1 MNADVLTPSKAAYR
15 LTHLLNILS
24 EAHGDPRFPVD
35 VVALAKGA
43 AEIFHWDD
51 PITDVEPADIRSF
64 EGALFANDT
73 CSRWMLLYNQTLKSP
88 GRIRFTQAHELGHYL
103 LHRKDRLDFR
113 CATQDMVS
121 LTEQEASME
130 AQANAFAAT
139 LLMPLDDFRQSTQDG
154 ADFEAL
160 ADCADRYG
168 VSLTAAALRWIDHT
182 DQCAVLISHTDGF
195 INWSVSSRSA
205 RAGGAFFR
213 ARQSVIA
220 IGEDTLA
227 ANGQV
232 VHDRLGVE
240 LPARAWFKHAE
251 EGLSL
256 KEMKISADQFD
267 YTLTLLVLPRGSK
280 VWAPR
285 IDLR

>member
-15 LTHLLNILS
+15 LTHLLNAMS
-24 EAHGDPRFPVD
+24 AAHGDPRFPVD
-35 VVALAKGA
+35 VVTLAKGA

-51 PITDVEPADIRSF
+51 PITNVESANIKSF

-73 CSRWMLLYNQTLKSP
+73 RSKWMLLYNQTLKSP

-103 LHRKDRLDFR
+103 LHRQDRIDFR

-154 ADFEAL
+154 ANFDVL

-168 VSLTAAALRWIDHT
+168 VSLTAAALRWIEHT
-182 DQCAVLISHTDGF
+182 EHCAVLVSHTDGF
-195 INWSVSSRSA
+195 INWSISSRSA
-205 RAGGAFFR
+205 LTGGAFFR
-213 ARQSVIA
+213 ARRSAIA

-227 ANGQV
+227 ANRQI
-232 VHDRLGVE
+232 VHERLGVE
-240 LPARAWFKHAE
+240 IPARAWFKHAE
-251 EGLSL
+251 DGLSL
-256 KEMKISADQFD
+256 KEMKVTADQFD
-267 YTLTLLVLPRGSK
+267 YTLSLLVLPRCSK
-280 VWAPR
+280 VWAPWK
-285 IDLR
+285 D

>member
-1 MNADVLTPSKAAYR
+1 MNSDALTPSKAAYR
-15 LTHLLNILS
+15 LTHLLNTVS
-24 EAHGDPRFPVD
+24 AAHGDPRFPVD

-43 AEIFHWDD
+43 AEIFRWRDA
-51 PITDVEPADIRSF
+51 ITNVEAADIKSF
-64 EGALFANDT
+64 EGALFPNDT
-73 CSRWMLLYNQTLKSP
+73 RSKWMLLYNQTLKSA

-103 LHRKDRLDFR
+103 LHRQDRIDGFQ

-139 LLMPLDDFRQSTQDG
+139 LLMPLDDFRQSTQEG
-154 ADFEAL
+154 ADFEVL
-160 ADCADRYG
+160 AQCADKYG

-195 INWSVSSRSA
+195 INWSISSRSA

-213 ARQSVIA
+213 ARQKAIA

-227 ANGQV
+227 ANSEI
-232 VHDRLGVE
+232 VHERLGVE
-240 LPARAWFKHAE
+240 LPARVWFKHAE
-251 EGLSL
+251 DGLSL

-267 YTLTLLVLPRGSK
+267 YTLTLLIMPRGSR
-280 VWAPR
+280 VWAPWKY
-285 IDLR
+285 

>member
-15 LTHLLNILS
+15 LTHLLNAMS
-24 EAHGDPRFPVD
+24 AAHGDPRFPVD
-35 VVALAKGA
+35 VVTLAKGA

-51 PITDVEPADIRSF
+51 PITNVESADIKSF

-73 CSRWMLLYNQTLKSP
+73 RSKWMLLYNQTLKSP

-103 LHRKDRLDFR
+103 LHRQDRIDFR

-154 ADFEAL
+154 ANFDVL

-168 VSLTAAALRWIDHT
+168 VSLTAAALRWIEHT
-182 DQCAVLISHTDGF
+182 EHCAVLVSHTDGF
-195 INWSVSSRSA
+195 INWSISSRSA
-205 RAGGAFFR
+205 LTGGAFFR
-213 ARQSVIA
+213 ARRSAIA

-227 ANGQV
+227 ANRQI
-232 VHDRLGVE
+232 VHERLGVE
-240 LPARAWFKHAE
+240 IPARAWFKHAE
-251 EGLSL
+251 DGLSL
-256 KEMKISADQFD
+256 KEMKVTADQFD
-267 YTLTLLVLPRGSK
+267 YTLSLLVLPRCSK
-280 VWAPR
+280 VWAPWK
-285 IDLR
+285 D

>member
-1 MNADVLTPSKAAYR
+1 MNSDALTPSKAAYR
-15 LTHLLNILS
+15 LTHLLNTVS
-24 EAHGDPRFPVD
+24 AAHGDPRFPVD

-43 AEIFHWDD
+43 AEIFRWDD
-51 PITDVEPADIRSF
+51 PITNVESADIKSF
-64 EGALFANDT
+64 EGALFPNDT
-73 CSRWMLLYNQTLKSP
+73 RIKWMLLYNQTLKSA

-103 LHRKDRLDFR
+103 LHRQDRIDGFQ

-139 LLMPLDDFRQSTQDG
+139 LLMPLDDFRQSTHEG
-154 ADFEAL
+154 ADFEVL
-160 ADCADRYG
+160 AQCADRYG

-195 INWSVSSRSA
+195 INWSISSRSA

-213 ARQSVIA
+213 ARQSAIA

-227 ANGQV
+227 ANGEI
-232 VHDRLGVE
+232 VHERLGVE
-240 LPARAWFKHAE
+240 LPARAWFKHAGD
-251 EGLSL
+251 GLSL

-267 YTLTLLVLPRGSK
+267 YTLTLLILPRGSR
-280 VWAPR
+280 VWAPWKY
-285 IDLR
+285 

>member
-15 LTHLLNILS
+15 LTHLLNAMS
-24 EAHGDPRFPVD
+24 AAHGDTRFPVD
-35 VVALAKGA
+35 VVTLAKGA
-43 AEIFHWDD
+43 AEIFHWND
-51 PITDVEPADIRSF
+51 PITDVESADIKSF
-64 EGALFANDT
+64 EGALFPNDT
-73 CSRWMLLYNQTLKSP
+73 RSKWLLLYNQTLKST

-103 LHRKDRLDFR
+103 LHRQDRLDGFR

-139 LLMPLDDFRQSTQDG
+139 LLMPLDDFRQSTQDA
-154 ADFEAL
+154 ADFEVL
-160 ADCADRYG
+160 AGCADRYG

-182 DQCAVLISHTDGF
+182 DHCAVLISHTDGF
-195 INWSVSSRSA
+195 INWSISSRSA

-213 ARQSVIA
+213 ARQSAIA

-227 ANGQV
+227 ANGQI
-232 VHDRLGVE
+232 VHERWGVE

-251 EGLSL
+251 DGLSL
-256 KEMKISADQFD
+256 KEMKITADQFD
-267 YTLTLLVLPRGSK
+267 YTLTLLVLPRRSK
-280 VWAPR
+280 VWAPWQ
-285 IDLR
+285 D

>member
-15 LTHLLNILS
+15 LTHLLNAMS
-24 EAHGDPRFPVD
+24 AAHGDPRFPVD
-35 VVALAKGA
+35 VVTLAKGA

-51 PITDVEPADIRSF
+51 PITDVESADIKTF

-73 CSRWMLLYNQTLKSP
+73 RSKWMLLYNQALKSA

-103 LHRKDRLDFR
+103 LHRQDRIDFK

-139 LLMPLDDFRQSTQDG
+139 LLMPLDDFRQSTQDS
-154 ADFEAL
+154 ADFEVL
-160 ADCADRYG
+160 AQCADRYG

-182 DQCAVLISHTDGF
+182 DHCAVLISHTDGF
-195 INWSVSSRSA
+195 INWSISSRSA

-213 ARQSVIA
+213 ARQSAIA

-227 ANGQV
+227 ANGQIA
-232 VHDRLGVE
+232 HERLGVE
-240 LPARAWFKHAE
+240 LPARAWFKDAE
-251 EGLSL
+251 DGLSL

-267 YTLTLLVLPRGSK
+267 YTLTLLALPRRSR
-280 VWAPR
+280 VWAPSQ
-285 IDLR
+285 D

>member
-15 LTHLLNILS
+15 LTHLLNAMS
-24 EAHGDPRFPVD
+24 AAHGDPRFPVD
-35 VVALAKGA
+35 VVTLAKGA

-51 PITDVEPADIRSF
+51 PITDVESADIKTF

-73 CSRWMLLYNQTLKSP
+73 RSKWMLLYNQALKSA

-103 LHRKDRLDFR
+103 LHRQDRIDFK

-139 LLMPLDDFRQSTQDG
+139 LLMPLDDFRQSTQDS
-154 ADFEAL
+154 ADFEVL
-160 ADCADRYG
+160 AQCADRYG

-182 DQCAVLISHTDGF
+182 DHCAVLISHTDGF
-195 INWSVSSRSA
+195 INWSISSRSA

-213 ARQSVIA
+213 ARQSAIA

-227 ANGQV
+227 ANSQIA
-232 VHDRLGVE
+232 HERLGVE
-240 LPARAWFKHAE
+240 LPARAWFKDAE
-251 EGLSL
+251 DGLSL

-267 YTLTLLVLPRGSK
+267 YTLTLLVLPRRSR
-280 VWAPR
+280 VWAPSQ
-285 IDLR
+285 D

>member
-1 MNADVLTPSKAAYR
+1 MNSHALTPSKAAYR
-15 LTHLLNILS
+15 LTHLLNTVS
-24 EAHGDPRFPVD
+24 AAHGDPRFPVD

-43 AEIFHWDD
+43 AEIFRWDD
-51 PITDVEPADIRSF
+51 PITNIESADIKSF
-64 EGALFANDT
+64 EGALFPNDT
-73 CSRWMLLYNQTLKSP
+73 RSKWMLLYNQTLKSA

-103 LHRKDRLDFR
+103 LHRQDRIDGFQ

-139 LLMPLDDFRQSTQDG
+139 LLMPLDDFRQSAQDG
-154 ADFEAL
+154 ADFEML
-160 ADCADRYG
+160 AQCADRYG

-195 INWSVSSRSA
+195 INWSISSRSA

-213 ARQSVIA
+213 ARQNAIA

-227 ANGQV
+227 ANGQI
-232 VHDRLGVE
+232 VHERLGVE
-240 LPARAWFKHAE
+240 LPAQAWFKHAE
-251 EGLSL
+251 DGLSL

-267 YTLTLLVLPRGSK
+267 YTLTLLILPRGSK
-280 VWAPR
+280 VWAPWKY
-285 IDLR
+285 